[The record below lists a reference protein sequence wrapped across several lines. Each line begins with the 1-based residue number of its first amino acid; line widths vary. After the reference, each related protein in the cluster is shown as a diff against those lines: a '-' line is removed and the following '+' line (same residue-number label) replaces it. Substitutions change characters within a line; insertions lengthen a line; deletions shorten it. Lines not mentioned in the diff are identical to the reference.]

1 MISKRFQLEALTDC
15 IYLIK
20 GENISS
26 FPPSYSILI
35 RDEEVV
41 LIDTG
46 CGIQNLKKIKKEY
59 GIDYVINSHA
69 HPDHAAGNWVFEGS
83 PIHVPEEVFEVSGNI
98 AALAEIFSSKELAP
112 VTQGYMRDLWGFK
125 DCRPTESY
133 NERAVFRFGKTTLE
147 PIYTPGHSK
156 DHYCLYESNERILFS
171 FDYDL
176 TLFPWYGLK
185 ESSILEFRES
195 VRKLKALSPKVVVS
209 SHRGTVTED
218 IAAEFDRFCR
228 RIDARG
234 EKILS
239 LLDSAKTIEQLVEL
253 APIYGSFPYME
264 PLLRFWEAQMI
275 GKHLEQLEIN
285 GKVKRHGDSYIRSKR

>member
-1 MISKRFQLEALTDC
+1 MKLEALTDC

-46 CGIQNLKKIKKEY
+46 CGIENLKKIKKEC

-69 HPDHAAGNWVFEGS
+69 HPDHAAGNWVFEGR
-83 PIHVPEEVFEVSGNI
+83 PIHVPEEGFEASGNI
-98 AALAEIFSSKELAP
+98 AALAEIFSSREFAQL
-112 VTQGYMRDLWGFK
+112 TQGYMRDLWRFRN
-125 DCRPTESY
+125 CHPTQSY
-133 NERAVFRFGKTTLE
+133 NERTVFRFGKTTLN

-156 DHYCLYESNERILFS
+156 DHYCFSEPNEGILFS

-176 TLFPWYGLK
+176 TLFPWYGL
-185 ESSILEFRES
+185 RES
-195 VRKLKALSPKVVVS
+195 NIPEFKKSVKKLKALSPRIVVS
-209 SHRGTVTED
+209 SHRGIVTGD
-218 IAAEFDRFCR
+218 IAAEFDRFCQ

-234 EKILS
+234 KKILS
-239 LLDSAKTIEQLVEL
+239 LLETGKTIEQLVKL

-264 PLLRFWEAQMI
+264 PLLRFWESQMI
-275 GKHLEQLEIN
+275 SKHLKQLETD
-285 GKVKRHGDSYIRSKR
+285 GRVKRHGNLYIKS

>member
-1 MISKRFQLEALTDC
+1 MIVESVTDS
-15 IYLIK
+15 IYLVK

-35 RDEEVV
+35 HDEEVV

-46 CGIQNLKKIKKEY
+46 CGIENLKKIKEEY
-59 GIDYVINSHA
+59 GIDYVINSHS
-69 HPDHAAGNWVFEGS
+69 HPDHAAGNWVFQDR
-83 PIHVPEEVFEVSGNI
+83 PIHVPEEGFGVSGNI
-98 AALAEIFSSKELAP
+98 AALSEAFSDRELAR
-112 VTQGYMRDLWGFK
+112 VTQGYMKNLWHCR
-125 DCRPTESY
+125 DCRPTDRY
-133 NERAVFRFGKTTLE
+133 NEGTVFRLGKTTLK

-156 DHYCLYESNERILFS
+156 DHYCLYEPDEEILFS

-176 TLFPWYGLK
+176 TLFPWYGLR
-185 ESSILEFRES
+185 ESSIPEFRES
-195 VRKLKALSPKVVVS
+195 VKKLKALSPRMVVS
-209 SHRGTVTED
+209 SHRGIITGD
-218 IAAEFDRFCR
+218 IPAEFDRYCR

-239 LLDSAKTIEQLVEL
+239 LLDTGKTIEQLVDL

-275 GKHLEQLEIN
+275 GKHLEQLQTE
-285 GKVKRHGDSYIRSKR
+285 GRVKRRGDFYVRS

>member
-1 MISKRFQLEALTDC
+1 MIVEALTDF

-46 CGIQNLKKIKKEY
+46 CGIENLKKIKKEY

-69 HPDHAAGNWVFEGS
+69 HPDHAAGNWVFEDR
-83 PIHVPEEVFEVSGNI
+83 PIHVPEEGFDVSGNM
-98 AALAEIFSSKELAP
+98 AALAEVFSNKELAR
-112 VTQGYMRDLWGFK
+112 VTQGYMKNLWGFR

-133 NERAVFRFGKTTLE
+133 NEGTIFGLGKTTLV

-156 DHYCLYESNERILFS
+156 DHYCLYEPNEGILFS

-176 TLFPWYGLK
+176 TLFPWYGLR
-185 ESSILEFRES
+185 ESSIPEFKKS
-195 VRKLKALSPKVVVS
+195 VEKLKALSPKMVVS
-209 SHRGTVTED
+209 SHRGVVTGD
-218 IAAEFDRFCR
+218 IDAEFARFCQ

-234 EKILS
+234 KKILS
-239 LLDSAKTIEQLVEL
+239 LLETGKTIEQLVKL
-253 APIYGSFPYME
+253 TPIYGSFPYME

-275 GKHLEQLEIN
+275 GKHLKQLETD
-285 GKVKRHGDSYIRSKR
+285 GRVKRHGNSYIKS

>member
-1 MISKRFQLEALTDC
+1 MKIEALTDC

-46 CGIQNLKKIKKEY
+46 CGIENLKKIKKEH

-83 PIHVPEEVFEVSGNI
+83 PIHVPEEGFAVSGNM
-98 AALAEIFSSKELAP
+98 AALSEVFSNKELAQ
-112 VTQGYMRDLWGFK
+112 VTQGYMKNLWGFR
-125 DCRPTESY
+125 DCSPTGSY
-133 NERAVFRFGKTTLE
+133 NERTVFRFGKTTLE

-156 DHYCLYESNERILFS
+156 DHYCLYEPNERILFS
-171 FDYDL
+171 SDYDL
-176 TLFPWYGLK
+176 TLFPWYGLR
-185 ESSILEFRES
+185 ESSIPEFRES
-195 VRKLKALSPKVVVS
+195 VGKLKALSPRVVVS
-209 SHRGTVTED
+209 SHRGTITED
-218 IAAEFDRFCR
+218 INFEFDMFCR
-228 RIDARG
+228 RIDARDG
-234 EKILS
+234 KILS
-239 LLDSAKTIEQLVEL
+239 LLDSAKTMGQLVEL
-253 APIYGSFPYME
+253 APVYGSFPYME

-275 GKHLEQLEIN
+275 SKHLKQLEID
-285 GKVKRHGDSYIRSKR
+285 GRVKRQGSSYIRS

>member
-1 MISKRFQLEALTDC
+1 MKIEALTDC

-46 CGIQNLKKIKKEY
+46 CGIENLKKIKKEY

-69 HPDHAAGNWVFEGS
+69 HPDHAAGNWVFEGR
-83 PIHVPEEVFEVSGNI
+83 PIHVPEEGFEASGNI
-98 AALAEIFSSKELAP
+98 AALAEIFSSEELAQL
-112 VTQGYMRDLWGFK
+112 TQGYMRDLWGFR
-125 DCRPTESY
+125 DCRPTHSY
-133 NERAVFRFGKTTLE
+133 NERTVFRFGKTTLK

-156 DHYCLYESNERILFS
+156 DHYCLYEPNEGILFS

-176 TLFPWYGLK
+176 TLFPWYGLR
-185 ESSILEFRES
+185 ESSIPEFRES
-195 VRKLKALSPKVVVS
+195 VKKLNNLSPRVVVS
-209 SHRGTVTED
+209 SHRGVVTENMNT
-218 IAAEFDRFCR
+218 EFDMFCS
-228 RIDARG
+228 RIDARDG
-234 EKILS
+234 KILS
-239 LLDSAKTIEQLVEL
+239 LLGTGKTIEQLVEC
-253 APIYGSFPYME
+253 APIYGNFPYME

-275 GKHLEQLEIN
+275 SKHLEQLETD
-285 GKVKRHGDSYIRSKR
+285 GRVKRRGNLYIKGER

>member
-1 MISKRFQLEALTDC
+1 MIVEALTDS

-46 CGIQNLKKIKKEY
+46 CGIENLKRIKKEY

-69 HPDHAAGNWVFEGS
+69 HPDHAAGNWVFEDR
-83 PIHVPEEVFEVSGNI
+83 PIHVPEEGFDVSGNM
-98 AALAEIFSSKELAP
+98 AALAEVFSNKALAQ
-112 VTQGYMRDLWGFK
+112 VTQGYMRNLWGFK
-125 DCRPTESY
+125 DCLPTESY
-133 NERAVFRFGKTTLE
+133 NEGTVFEFGKTKLK
-147 PIYTPGHSK
+147 PIYTPGHSR
-156 DHYCLYESNERILFS
+156 DHYCLYEPNERILFS

-176 TLFPWYGLK
+176 TLFPWYGLR
-185 ESSILEFRES
+185 ESSIPEFKES
-195 VRKLKALSPKVVVS
+195 VGKLKALSPKMAVS
-209 SHRGTVTED
+209 SHRGIVTGD
-218 IAAEFDRFCR
+218 ISAEFDRFCH

-234 EKILS
+234 KKILS
-239 LLDSAKTIEQLVEL
+239 LLDTGKTIEQLVEL

-275 GKHLEQLEIN
+275 SKHLKQLETD
-285 GKVKRHGDSYIRSKR
+285 GRVKRHGNSYIKS

>member
-1 MISKRFQLEALTDC
+1 MIVEALTDF

-46 CGIQNLKKIKKEY
+46 CGIENLKKIKKEY
-59 GIDYVINSHA
+59 GIDYVINSHV
-69 HPDHAAGNWVFEGS
+69 HPDHAAGNWVFEDR
-83 PIHVPEEVFEVSGNI
+83 PIHVPEEGFDVSGNM
-98 AALAEIFSSKELAP
+98 AALSEVFSNKELAR
-112 VTQGYMRDLWGFK
+112 VTQGYMKNLWGFR

-133 NERAVFRFGKTTLE
+133 SEGTVFKLGKTTLK
-147 PIYTPGHSK
+147 PIHTPGHSK
-156 DHYCLYESNERILFS
+156 DHYCLYEPNERILFS

-185 ESSILEFRES
+185 ESSIPEFRES
-195 VRKLKALSPKVVVS
+195 VKRLKALSPKMVVS
-209 SHRGTVTED
+209 SHRGIVTGD
-218 IAAEFDRFCR
+218 IATEFDRFCR

-239 LLDSAKTIEQLVEL
+239 LLEREKTIEQLVEL

-275 GKHLEQLEIN
+275 GKHLKQLETD
-285 GKVKRHGDSYIRSKR
+285 GRVKRHGNLYVKS

>member
-1 MISKRFQLEALTDC
+1 MKIEALTDC
-15 IYLIK
+15 MYLIK

-46 CGIQNLKKIKKEY
+46 CGIENLKKIKKEY

-69 HPDHAAGNWVFEGS
+69 HPDHAAGNWVFEGR
-83 PIHVPEEVFEVSGNI
+83 PIHVPEEGFEASGNI
-98 AALAEIFSSKELAP
+98 AALAEVFSSKELAQL
-112 VTQGYMRDLWGFK
+112 TQGYMRDLWGFRN
-125 DCRPTESY
+125 CRPTESY
-133 NERAVFRFGKTTLE
+133 NERTVFRIGKTTLR

-156 DHYCLYESNERILFS
+156 DHYCLYEPNEGILFS

-176 TLFPWYGLK
+176 TLFPWYGLR
-185 ESSILEFRES
+185 ESNILEFRES
-195 VRKLKALSPKVVVS
+195 VKKLKALSPKVVVS
-209 SHRGTVTED
+209 SHRGVVTENTNT
-218 IAAEFDRFCR
+218 EFDMFCS
-228 RIDARG
+228 RIDARDG
-234 EKILS
+234 KILS
-239 LLDSAKTIEQLVEL
+239 LLGSAKTIEQLVEL

-275 GKHLEQLEIN
+275 SKHLEQLEFD
-285 GKVKRHGDSYIRSKR
+285 GRVKRHGDLYSRS

>member
-1 MISKRFQLEALTDC
+1 MIVESVTDT
-15 IYLIK
+15 IYLVK

-35 RDEEVV
+35 RDEEVA

-46 CGIQNLKKIKKEY
+46 CGIENLKKIKKGY
-59 GIDYVINSHA
+59 GIDYVINSHT
-69 HPDHAAGNWVFEGS
+69 HPDHAAGNWVFADR
-83 PIHVPEEVFEVSGNI
+83 PIHVPEEGFDVSGNM
-98 AALAEIFSSKELAP
+98 AALSLVFSNKELAP
-112 VTQGYMRDLWGFK
+112 VTQGYMKDLWGFR
-125 DCRPTESY
+125 DCRPAESY
-133 NERAVFRFGKTTLE
+133 SERSVFRLGKTTLK

-156 DHYCLYESNERILFS
+156 DHYCLYEPDERILFS

-176 TLFPWYGLK
+176 TFFPWYGLR
-185 ESSILEFRES
+185 ESSIPEFRES
-195 VRKLKALSPKVVVS
+195 VKKIKALSPRMVVS
-209 SHRGTVTED
+209 SHRGIVIGD
-218 IAAEFDRFCR
+218 IPAEFDKFSR

-239 LLDSAKTIEQLVEL
+239 LLDAGKTIEQLVDL

-275 GKHLEQLEIN
+275 SKHLEQLEIE
-285 GKVKRHGDSYIRSKR
+285 GRVKRKGNFYNRS

>member
-1 MISKRFQLEALTDC
+1 MKIEALTDC

-35 RDEEVV
+35 RDKEVV

-46 CGIQNLKKIKKEY
+46 CGIENLKKIKKEY

-83 PIHVPEEVFEVSGNI
+83 PIYVPEEGFDASGNI
-98 AALAEIFSSKELAP
+98 AALAEIFSSKELAQL
-112 VTQGYMRDLWGFK
+112 TQGYMRDLWRFRN
-125 DCRPTESY
+125 CRPTGSY
-133 NERAVFRFGKTTLE
+133 NERTVFRFGKTTLK

-156 DHYCLYESNERILFS
+156 DHYCLYEPNEGILFS

-176 TLFPWYGLK
+176 TLFPWYGLR
-185 ESSILEFRES
+185 ESSIPEFRES

-209 SHRGTVTED
+209 SHRGVVTGD

-239 LLDSAKTIEQLVEL
+239 LMESAKTIEQLVEL

-275 GKHLEQLEIN
+275 SKHLEQLEID
-285 GKVKRHGDSYIRSKR
+285 GEVKRRGGSYFRS

>member
-1 MISKRFQLEALTDC
+1 MISKRFQVEALTDC

-46 CGIQNLKKIKKEY
+46 CGIENLKKIKKEY

-69 HPDHAAGNWVFEGS
+69 HPDHAAGNWVFEGR
-83 PIHVPEEVFEVSGNI
+83 PIHVPEEGFGASGNI
-98 AALAEIFSSKELAP
+98 AALAEVFSNEELAQL
-112 VTQGYMRDLWGFK
+112 TQGYMRDLWRFRN
-125 DCRPTESY
+125 CRPTESY
-133 NERAVFRFGKTTLE
+133 NERTVFRIGKTTLK

-156 DHYCLYESNERILFS
+156 DHYCLYEPNEGILFS

-176 TLFPWYGLK
+176 TLFPWYGLR
-185 ESSILEFRES
+185 ESSIPEFRES
-195 VRKLKALSPKVVVS
+195 VKKLKALSPKVVVS
-209 SHRGTVTED
+209 SHRGVVTGD
-218 IAAEFDRFCR
+218 IAAEFDRFCQ

-239 LLDSAKTIEQLVEL
+239 LLGSAKTIEQLVEL

-275 GKHLEQLEIN
+275 SKHLEQLEID
-285 GKVKRHGDSYIRSKR
+285 GRVKRHGDLYSRS

>member
-1 MISKRFQLEALTDC
+1 MIVETLTDS
-15 IYLIK
+15 IYLIR
-20 GENISS
+20 GENISN

-46 CGIQNLKKIKKEY
+46 CGIDNLKKIKKEY
-59 GIDYVINSHA
+59 GIDYVINSHS
-69 HPDHAAGNWVFEGS
+69 HPDHAAGNWVFEDR
-83 PIHVPEEVFEVSGNI
+83 PIHVPEEGFDVSGDM
-98 AALAEIFSSKELAP
+98 AALSEVFSNKELAR
-112 VTQGYMRDLWGFK
+112 VTQGYMRDLWGFRNCK
-125 DCRPTESY
+125 PTDSY
-133 NERAVFRFGKTTLE
+133 NERTVFSIGKTTLK

-156 DHYCLYESNERILFS
+156 DHYCLYEPNERILFS

-176 TLFPWYGLK
+176 TLFPWYGL
-185 ESSILEFRES
+185 RES
-195 VRKLKALSPKVVVS
+195 NIPEFKQSVKKLKALSTRMVVS
-209 SHRGTVTED
+209 SHRGVITGD
-218 IAAEFDRFCR
+218 IPAEFDRFCQ

-239 LLDSAKTIEQLVEL
+239 LLDTGKSIRQLVDL

-275 GKHLEQLEIN
+275 GKHLEQLEAASR
-285 GKVKRHGDSYIRSKR
+285 VKRRGNFYISANAFSI

>member
-1 MISKRFQLEALTDC
+1 MRIEALTDC

-46 CGIQNLKKIKKEY
+46 CGIENLKKIKKEY
-59 GIDYVINSHA
+59 GIDCVINSHA
-69 HPDHAAGNWVFEGS
+69 HPDHAAGNWVFDGS
-83 PIHVPEEVFEVSGNI
+83 PIHVPEEGFDVSGNM
-98 AALAEIFSSKELAP
+98 AALSEVFSNKELAQ
-112 VTQGYMRDLWGFK
+112 VTQGYMKNLWGFR
-125 DCRPTESY
+125 DCRPTGSY
-133 NERAVFRFGKTTLE
+133 NERTVFRFGKTNLNS
-147 PIYTPGHSK
+147 IYTPGHSK

-176 TLFPWYGLK
+176 TLFPWYGLR
-185 ESSILEFRES
+185 ESSIPEFRES
-195 VRKLKALSPKVVVS
+195 VGKLKALSPKVVVS
-209 SHRGTVTED
+209 SHRGTVTGD

-239 LLDSAKTIEQLVEL
+239 LLDGARTIEQLVEL

-264 PLLRFWEAQMI
+264 PLLRFWESQMI
-275 GKHLEQLEIN
+275 GKHLEQLEID
-285 GKVKRHGDSYIRSKR
+285 GRVKRRGDLYTRS

>member
-1 MISKRFQLEALTDC
+1 MGYMILEALTDS

-46 CGIQNLKKIKKEY
+46 CGIENLKKIKKEY
-59 GIDYVINSHA
+59 GIDYVINSHS
-69 HPDHAAGNWVFEGS
+69 HPDHAAGNWVFQDR
-83 PIHVPEEVFEVSGNI
+83 PIHMPEEGFDVSGNM
-98 AALAEIFSSKELAP
+98 AALAEAFSDKELAST
-112 VTQGYMRDLWGFK
+112 TQGYMRSLWK
-125 DCRPTESY
+125 CRDCRPTDSY
-133 NERAVFRFGKTTLE
+133 NEGTTFILGKTILK

-156 DHYCLYESNERILFS
+156 DHYCLYEPNEGILFS

-176 TLFPWYGLK
+176 TLFPWYGLR
-185 ESSILEFRES
+185 ESSIPKFRES
-195 VRKLKALSPKVVVS
+195 VKRLKALSTRMVVS
-209 SHRGTVTED
+209 SHRGIVTGD
-218 IAAEFDRFCR
+218 IAAEFDRFCQ

-239 LLDSAKTIEQLVEL
+239 FLDTGKTIEQLVDL

-264 PLLRFWEAQMI
+264 PLLRFWEFQMI
-275 GKHLEQLEIN
+275 SKHLQQLEI
-285 GKVKRHGDSYIRSKR
+285 DSRVMKHRDFYLRS

>member
-1 MISKRFQLEALTDC
+1 MKVEAVTDC

-35 RDEEVV
+35 LDENVV

-46 CGIQNLKKIKKEY
+46 CGIENLRHLKNEY
-59 GIDYVINSHA
+59 NISYIINSHS
-69 HPDHAAGNWVFEGS
+69 HPDHAAGNWVFEGE
-83 PIHVPEEVFEVSGNI
+83 PIHVPKEGFKASGDIVALSEV
-98 AALAEIFSSKELAP
+98 FSSKGLAQ
-112 VTQGYMRDLWGFK
+112 VTQGYMKDLWGFR

-133 NERAVFRFGKTTLE
+133 NEGRVFEFGKTTLR

-156 DHYCLYESNERILFS
+156 DHYCFYEPRAGILFS

-176 TLFPWYGLK
+176 TLFPWYGLR
-185 ESSILEFRES
+185 ESSITEFKES
-195 VRKLKALSPKVVVS
+195 LKKLKAISPKTVVS
-209 SHRGTVTED
+209 SHRGIVTRD
-218 IAAEFDRFCR
+218 IDAEFDRFCQ
-228 RIDARG
+228 RIDDRD

-239 LLDSAKTIEQLVEL
+239 LLEEGKTIEQLVAC

-275 GKHLEQLEIN
+275 SKHLEQLETA
-285 GKVKRHGDSYIRSKR
+285 GKVKRRGDHYVKS

>member
-1 MISKRFQLEALTDC
+1 MIVEALTDSV
-15 IYLIK
+15 YLIK

-46 CGIQNLKKIKKEY
+46 CGIENLKRIKKEY
-59 GIDYVINSHA
+59 GIDYIINSHA
-69 HPDHAAGNWVFEGS
+69 HPDHTAGNWVFGDR
-83 PIHVPEEVFEVSGNI
+83 PIHVPEEGFDVSGNM
-98 AALAEIFSSKELAP
+98 AALAEAFSNKELAQ
-112 VTQGYMRDLWGFK
+112 VTQGYMKDLWGFR
-125 DCRPTESY
+125 DCPPTESY
-133 NERAVFRFGKTTLE
+133 SERTVFRIGKTILE

-156 DHYCLYESNERILFS
+156 DHYCLYEPNEGILFS

-176 TLFPWYGLK
+176 TLFPWYGLR
-185 ESSILEFRES
+185 ESSIPEFKSS
-195 VRKLKALSPKVVVS
+195 VEKLKALSPKMVVS
-209 SHRGTVTED
+209 SHRGVVTGD
-218 IAAEFDRFCR
+218 IDAEFDRFCQ

-234 EKILS
+234 KKILS
-239 LLDSAKTIEQLVEL
+239 LLETGKTIEQLVKL

-275 GKHLEQLEIN
+275 GKHLKELETD
-285 GKVKRHGDSYIRSKR
+285 GRVKRHGNLYIKS